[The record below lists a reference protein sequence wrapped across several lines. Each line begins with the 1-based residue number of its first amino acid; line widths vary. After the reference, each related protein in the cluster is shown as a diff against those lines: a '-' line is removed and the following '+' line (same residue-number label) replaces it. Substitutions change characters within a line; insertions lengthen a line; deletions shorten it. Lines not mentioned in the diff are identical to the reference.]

1 MPMLRRM
8 PEEDADPFDFVAVAT
23 APRADG
29 WSAERQRAFIAALS
43 SHGGVAAA
51 ARAVGMTPQS
61 ARRLRHRS
69 DAAGFAR
76 AWDAAVDQGRCVA
89 FDEAMRIAREG
100 RLVPILR
107 KGKLIGHRRRFDNRL
122 LFAACYGVPAARFS
136 HAEAA
141 AVVAAAP
148 DPEAR

>member
-1 MPMLRRM
+1 M
-8 PEEDADPFDFVAVAT
+8 PEEDVDPFTFVPVAT

-29 WSAERQRAFIAALS
+29 WSAERQRAFIAALA

-61 ARRLRHRS
+61 ARRLRQRP
-69 DAAGFAR
+69 DAAGFNR
-76 AWDAAVDQGRCVA
+76 AWDAAVEQGRCVA

-107 KGKLIGHRRRFDNRL
+107 RGMLVGHRRRFDNRL

-136 HAEAA
+136 YAEAA
-141 AVVAAAP
+141 AIIERGS
-148 DPEAR
+148 DPGTR